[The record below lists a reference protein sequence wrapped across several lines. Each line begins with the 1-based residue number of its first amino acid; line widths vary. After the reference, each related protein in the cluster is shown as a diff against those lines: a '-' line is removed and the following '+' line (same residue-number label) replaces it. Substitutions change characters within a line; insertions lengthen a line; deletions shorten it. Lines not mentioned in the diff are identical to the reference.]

1 MDLIKETYDLL
12 NHHLGAEHRG
22 SKKLGPEHDELKKSV
37 QRLVIHAMKFGKAL
51 GADEMKLEV
60 AKNYSDVQ
68 EVMAVK
74 YAELRRDVNVDRYE
88 SVTKSTE

>member
-12 NHHLGAEHRG
+12 NHHLGVEHRG
-22 SKKLGPEHDELKKSV
+22 SKKLGPEHDELKKGV
-37 QRLVIHAMKFGKAL
+37 QRLVIHAVKFGKTL
-51 GADEMKLEV
+51 GADAMKLKV
-60 AKNYSDVQ
+60 TKNYSDIQ

-74 YAELRRDVNVDRYE
+74 YAELCRDVNVDRYE